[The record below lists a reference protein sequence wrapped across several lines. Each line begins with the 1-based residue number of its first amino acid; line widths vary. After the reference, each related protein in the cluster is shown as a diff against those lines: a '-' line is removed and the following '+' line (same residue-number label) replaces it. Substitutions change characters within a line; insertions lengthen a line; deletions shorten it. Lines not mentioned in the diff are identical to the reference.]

1 MSVRGVLAPAALL
14 LCAGLALPATAQP
27 QPAAVAVGVLPAQQ
41 REVTPTQSFVGRVQ
55 AVDTVQF
62 VARITGF
69 LQNRLFEEGQR
80 VARDAPLFV
89 IEQAPFQA
97 VVQQREAS
105 LASAQATLANATL
118 QVSRGRELVATR
130 NIPQATLDQRI
141 ADQATAA
148 AAVKEAEAALTL
160 ARIDLSYTGIYAP
173 FAGRIGRANV
183 SVGNVVSPQSGTLA
197 TLVSVD
203 PMNVYF
209 PVPQRVVIEQQ
220 RRRAAGGAGAAEA
233 RVRITRADGST
244 YPHAGR
250 LDFADVAV
258 DRGTDTLTLRAT
270 LPNPDGLLTDGEF
283 ANVTLE
289 GAEAERALVIPQ
301 AALLIDQSGAFVFV
315 VEQGRAVPKRLS
327 LGPQLGAEVVVRDG
341 IAEGAQVIVEGI
353 QRVRPNAPVTATPAQ
368 PPPAAPRR

>member
-1 MSVRGVLAPAALL
+1 MVARF
-14 LCAGLALPATAQP
+14 LALALGFALGGQAAAQQAAA
-27 QPAAVAVGVLPAQQ
+27 QPAAVAVGVQAAQL

-69 LQNRLFEEGQR
+69 LQERLFEEGQR
-80 VARDAPLFV
+80 VAKDAPLFV

-141 ADQATAA
+141 ADQTTAA
-148 AAVKEAEAALTL
+148 AAVKEAEAALAI

-197 TLVSVD
+197 ILVSVD
-203 PMNVYF
+203 PMHVYF
-209 PVPQRVVIEQQ
+209 PVPQRVVIEQ
-220 RRRAAGGAGAAEA
+220 RRRAAAGGATAAGS
-233 RVRITRADGST
+233 RVRITRADGSV
-244 YPHAGR
+244 YPHAGHI
-250 LDFADVAV
+250 DFADVAV
-258 DRGTDTLTLRAT
+258 DRSTDTLTLRAS

-315 VEQGRAVPKRLS
+315 VEQGRAVPKRLT
-327 LGPQLGAEVVVRDG
+327 LGQQLGAEVVVRDG
-341 IAEGAQVIVEGI
+341 LSEGAQVIVDGI

-368 PPPAAPRR
+368 PQPAAPRR